1 MLKAHEISTEDL
13 CKMIPNKFQMVLVA
27 SLRAKELR
35 KNKTPMPIS
44 TALNDIISGKIDVKA
59 LDKLRDKK

>member
-44 TALNDIISGKIDVKA
+44 TALNDIISGKIDVKS

>member
-44 TALNDIISGKIDVKA
+44 TALNDIISGKIDVSS